1 MLGWKGFIQ
10 YQILWTNII
19 VSRQEEITD
28 EILAVINK

>member
-1 MLGWKGFIQ
+1 MLGWKEFIQ

-19 VSRQEEITD
+19 VSRQEGITD